1 MSGKLGKGGGAR
13 QQEEDPSGVVRE
25 APAEAPTEAPAVK
38 KVRALAGA
46 QAEAPAVKR
55 VRALAGAQAEAP
67 AVKKVRALAGASL
80 ESQKHMPRRLRRH
93 VTKRSGRS
101 EDKNL

>member
-25 APAEAPTEAPAVK
+25 APAEAPT
-38 KVRALAGA
+38 
-46 QAEAPAVKR
+46 EAPAVKR